1 MNSNSSGSPIDTY
14 LAALPREQRSALEK
28 LRRIIRAAAPRA
40 EEGISYGLA
49 AFRLDGR
56 PLVAF
61 GATANHLAFCGARPV
76 SRPPTNETGWRIS
89 LGKLAALVETGDP
102 L

>member
-14 LAALPREQRSALEK
+14 LAALPRQQRSALEK
-28 LRRIIRAAAPRA
+28 QTITMTLSDANGGTELHAVHDNLPAGIAPSDND
-40 EEGISYGLA
+40 I
-49 AFRLDGR
+49 
-56 PLVAF
+56 
-61 GATANHLAFCGARPV
+61 
-76 SRPPTNETGWRIS
+76 GWRIS